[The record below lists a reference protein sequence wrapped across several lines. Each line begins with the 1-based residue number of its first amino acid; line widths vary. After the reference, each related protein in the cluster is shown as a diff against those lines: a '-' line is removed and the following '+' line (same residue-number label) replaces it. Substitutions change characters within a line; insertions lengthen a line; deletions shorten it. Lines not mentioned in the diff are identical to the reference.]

1 MIVWLINFLFI
12 AAVLFVVNT
21 LNFPSVLIML
31 IAPGIGVLCR
41 WLRFVCPPFI
51 TTKKKTHNTVQ
62 QNHCLHQEA
71 PVLLTHKQ
79 EWAAVKLGRIHV
91 DMDGSQFVSAFM
103 IIQLQSLMICH
114 VDILKTLFCVLSS
127 Y

>member
-1 MIVWLINFLFI
+1 MLIVWLINFLFI

-41 WLRFVCPPFI
+41 WLRFVSPPFI
-51 TTKKKTHNTVQ
+51 TTKKKHTTLYSKTIVYIKK
-62 QNHCLHQEA
+62 
-71 PVLLTHKQ
+71 P
-79 EWAAVKLGRIHV
+79 
-91 DMDGSQFVSAFM
+91 QF
-103 IIQLQSLMICH
+103 
-114 VDILKTLFCVLSS
+114 